1 MVFIRWNKYSEEE
14 IQVIISHLFKSR
26 GYTVRP
32 QHLVD
37 RSREK
42 GADLIASKTGEAEK
56 IAIQVKKKPSYKDIT
71 QLRQLAKRPE
81 KIKKYVNVE
90 DPSTDFLDEMKA
102 HSKKIDFWNGEKL
115 IKEILDADPY
125 LALLLLIS
133 DTQSARY
140 LSRIQM
146 LLMSYYDRTKGKSLD
161 DIQLPNPTEELFQLL
176 WQAKDRACSIGK
188 GMLFVGDI
196 FDQTDRESSALKT
209 IDLDYTAGSFARLI
223 QDMYIQEVRA
233 LYDFFMEVSARY
245 KEYIEYAC
253 IERRPGTEWMYVM
266 TFWFLLPGRVK
277 RTFRLWEKEEKKMKR
292 SLNKLARMIPPD
304 SSKHLKRD
312 YSIFGAIH
320 VLSKEVAQLGMGIE
334 GIIDDMWR
342 YALKRK
348 FSKSN
353 TD

>member
-1 MVFIRWNKYSEEE
+1 MVLVRWNKYSEEE
-14 IQVIISHLFKSR
+14 IQVFVSHLFKSR

-37 RSREK
+37 RSKEK
-42 GADLIASKTGEAEK
+42 GTDLIASKTAEAEK
-56 IAIQVKKKPSYKDIT
+56 IAIQVKKKPSSKDIT
-71 QLRQLAKRPE
+71 QLHQLARRPE
-81 KIKKYVNVE
+81 KIKKYVYVE
-90 DPSTDFLDEMKA
+90 EPSTAFSNEMET
-102 HSKKIDFWNGEKL
+102 HSNKIDFWNGEKL
-115 IKEILDADPY
+115 IKEILSADPY

-146 LLMSYYDRTKGKSLD
+146 ILMDYYDRTKGKSLD
-161 DIQLPNPTEELFQLL
+161 DIKLPNPTKELFQLL
-176 WQAKDRACSIGK
+176 WQAKDRACSLGK
-188 GMLFVGDI
+188 GMLFVGNI

-233 LYDFFMEVSARY
+233 LYDFFMEMRDRY
-245 KEYIEYAC
+245 EEYIEYAC

-266 TFWFLLPGRVK
+266 TFWFLLPGIVK
-277 RTFRLWEKEEKKMKR
+277 GTFRLWEKEEERMKR
-292 SLNKLARMIPPD
+292 SLDELARTFP
-304 SSKHLKRD
+304 SNNSKHLKRD

-342 YALKRK
+342 YAIERSY
-348 FSKSN
+348 SK
-353 TD
+353 

>member
-1 MVFIRWNKYSEEE
+1 MVFVRWNKYSEEE
-14 IQVIISHLFKSR
+14 IQIIISHLFKSL

-32 QHLVD
+32 QHLVN

-42 GADLIASKTGEAEK
+42 GADLIASKTAEAEK
-56 IAIQVKKKPSYKDIT
+56 IAIQVKKKPSSKDIT

-81 KIKKYVNVE
+81 KIKKYVYVE
-90 DPSTDFLDEMKA
+90 EPSTGFLNEIGT

-115 IKEILDADPY
+115 IKEILDSDPY

-140 LSRIQM
+140 LSRVQLI
-146 LLMSYYDRTKGKSLD
+146 LMDYYNRTKGKSLD
-161 DIQLPNPTEELFQLL
+161 DIRLPNPTEELFQLL
-176 WQAKDRACSIGK
+176 WQAKDRACSLGK
-188 GMLFVGDI
+188 GILFVGNI
-196 FDQTDRESSALKT
+196 FDQTDRESSALET
-209 IDLDYTAGSFARLI
+209 RDLNYTAGSFARLI

-233 LYDFFMEVSARY
+233 LYDFFIEVRDRY
-245 KEYIEYAC
+245 GEYLEYAC

-277 RTFRLWEKEEKKMKR
+277 PTFRLWEKEEEKMKP
-292 SLNKLARMIPPD
+292 SLNELARMLPPN
-304 SSKHLKRD
+304 SSKHLKKD

-320 VLSKEVAQLGMGIE
+320 VLSKEVARLGMGIE

-342 YALKRK
+342 YALRRN

-353 TD
+353 AN

>member
-1 MVFIRWNKYSEEE
+1 MVFVRWNKYSEEE
-14 IQVIISHLFKSR
+14 IQVFVSHLFKSS

-42 GADLIASKTGEAEK
+42 GADLIASKTGEVEK
-56 IAIQVKKKPSYKDIT
+56 IAIQVKKKPSSSDIT
-71 QLRQLAKRPE
+71 QLRQLARRPE
-81 KIKKYVNVE
+81 EIKKYVFVE
-90 DPSTDFLDEMKA
+90 DPSTEFLNEMNA

-115 IKEILDADPY
+115 IKEILSADPY

-140 LSRIQM
+140 LSHIQM
-146 LLMSYYDRTKGKSLD
+146 ILMGYYDRTKGKSLD
-161 DIQLPNPTEELFQLL
+161 DIKLPNPTKELFQLL
-176 WQAKDRACSIGK
+176 WQAKDRACSLGK
-188 GMLFVGDI
+188 GLLFVGNI
-196 FDQTDRESSALKT
+196 FDQTDRDSSALET

-233 LYDFFMEVSARY
+233 LYDFFIEMSDRY
-245 KEYIEYAC
+245 GEYIEYAC

-266 TFWFLLPGRVK
+266 TFWFLLPGSVK
-277 RTFRLWEKEEKKMKR
+277 RTFRLWEKEEEKMKR
-292 SLNKLARMIPPD
+292 SLDELARMLPPN

-342 YALKRK
+342 YALEGKELHP
-348 FSKSN
+348 
-353 TD
+353 